1 MSPPPITNHTNLT
14 PLPTRYHSNVAAI
27 KQFYRE
33 ISVTVDG
40 EGPSGTAF
48 KDNVSRVSRE
58 LFQGIDNQRYG
69 SPKIIIAG
77 APGGGKGERHL
88 LFSFKLVRRLIISRP
103 QALSASSSPRLT
115 ASCTSAPATFC
126 ASR

>member
-1 MSPPPITNHTNLT
+1 MKPKLTPAPPYQVHRSDDNESSLKERLKQYVQPPPITNYTNLT
-14 PLPTRYHSNVAAI
+14 PHPTRYHSNVAAI

-77 APGGGKGERHL
+77 APGGGKGDIV
-88 LFSFKLVRRLIISRP
+88 F
-103 QALSASSSPRLT
+103 
-115 ASCTSAPATFC
+115 
-126 ASR
+126 